1 MLSRYEQF
9 LFKQWLRVYTRTK
22 MIKHNKDLLENVG
35 DTLALLEK
43 PAHLLI
49 EVPACRDGRCISE
62 LAGAVRRA
70 AITPEKPIAKHAEHD
85 GSEYTPRIPPL
96 PEPHRHHLAGARE
109 HSEPRQYGQCLGR

>member
-43 PAHLLI
+43 LHI
-49 EVPACRDGRCISE
+49 
-62 LAGAVRRA
+62 
-70 AITPEKPIAKHAEHD
+70 
-85 GSEYTPRIPPL
+85 Y
-96 PEPHRHHLAGARE
+96 
-109 HSEPRQYGQCLGR
+109 